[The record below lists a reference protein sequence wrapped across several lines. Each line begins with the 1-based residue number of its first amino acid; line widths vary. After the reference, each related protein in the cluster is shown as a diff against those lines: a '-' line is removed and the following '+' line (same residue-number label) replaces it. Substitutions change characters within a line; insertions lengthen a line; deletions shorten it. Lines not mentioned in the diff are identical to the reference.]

1 MKIVF
6 LVLSTLLP
14 IYSPILYTKSILKGE
29 AKPHRTT
36 RFVILLTTILTTLAL
51 FAAHDRVA
59 IWLSAI
65 SALQAVAIFALSLKY
80 GMGGWAK
87 TDIVCLV
94 LALVGIVV
102 WKTTT
107 NPLYGVYFGI
117 LADFLGVIPTIIKTY
132 RFPESELWSYFAI
145 DTVAGMFNLL
155 ALPQMTFQTAVYPLY
170 IVFINGIIAI
180 LAIRPKIIKTFQIE
194 TKIIPIKRI

>member
-1 MKIVF
+1 MKTVF

-14 IYSPILYTKSILKGE
+14 IYSPILYTQSILKGE

-36 RFVILLTTILTTLAL
+36 RFVILLTTVLTTLAL
-51 FAAHDRVA
+51 YAAHDRVA

-65 SALQAVAIFALSLKY
+65 SALQAIAIFALSLKY

-94 LALVGIVV
+94 MALVGIMA

-132 RFPESELWSYFAI
+132 HIPESELWSYFAI
-145 DTVAGMFNLL
+145 DTVAGMLNLL
-155 ALPQMTFQTAVYPLY
+155 AIPQLTFQTAVYPLY